1 MTQRFLSAVGIAI
14 AMFFGHSSVL
24 AGGAG
29 GQNRNGDRPPY
40 DSSDARQHGYEHGY
54 RDGGPASATHLVVTV
69 ADPLEELDGGITHS
83 KHGSILP
90 VRT

>member
-1 MTQRFLSAVGIAI
+1 MRRRDVSQGVEHQRLGVAV
-14 AMFFGHSSVL
+14 SVL
-24 AGGAG
+24 
-29 GQNRNGDRPPY
+29 
-40 DSSDARQHGYEHGY
+40 EHGY